1 MQVHGS
7 INTKRGDGEAAGKES
22 VKHQKTQRVL
32 DGRLNAANDVAREK
46 NVEEESFNNES
57 NAAKRKRSRRESESK
72 KEGNE
77 KVRDNEEEKRI
88 LGKNSRSAVNSA
100 KNKNRA
106 SNPNVKGG
114 ASGNTRK
121 DRENK
126 KRKSMEEAEDAQMK
140 EADNMRSNRGEIPT
154 TSIHRD

>member
-1 MQVHGS
+1 MQVDAS
-7 INTKRGDGEAAGKES
+7 INTIEKGGGEAAGKES

-32 DGRLNAANDVAREK
+32 DGRLNAANDVARER

-57 NAAKRKRSRRESESK
+57 IAAKRKRSSRESESK

-88 LGKNSRSAVNSA
+88 LGKNSISSVNSA

-114 ASGNTRK
+114 ASGNMRK
-121 DRENK
+121 DREQ
-126 KRKSMEEAEDAQMK
+126 EEK
-140 EADNMRSNRGEIPT
+140 EHGRGRGSSNEGSRQHEEQQ
-154 TSIHRD
+154 R